1 MHDKITT
8 AENMLKRNWQC
19 NYNCSLCLC
28 IHETTDHLLTQCNF
42 VEVAWNIIAHQF
54 GLFTFDQ
61 MPWSA
66 GPCNWVR
73 KMLQNGSL
81 KEKKKKKTRN
91 IVYLLVGCLE
101 RKK

>member
-1 MHDKITT
+1 
-8 AENMLKRNWQC
+8 
-19 NYNCSLCLC
+19 
-28 IHETTDHLLTQCNF
+28 
-42 VEVAWNIIAHQF
+42 
-54 GLFTFDQ
+54 

-81 KEKKKKKTRN
+81 KEKKKKKARN